1 MKIRDFLVLG
11 FVLLAF
17 LTYAVV
23 LVWNIWPIDEISV
36 AKSGVFGDSFGVLN
50 ALFSGLAFGGLLITI
65 LYQREDLGETKK
77 ELKSTRA
84 EIKAQHLETILFH
97 MLRLHQD
104 VVASIDLERQAKT
117 GQRETRGRDCFTVL
131 RNRLAY
137 DYELEKQEA
146 PNGDE
151 RARVTTAYNSLWKR
165 SQSDLGHYFRGLY
178 NVFKYLSEHD
188 FNDKKQ
194 YGNIARA
201 QLSDYELVIL
211 FYNCLSERG
220 RNFVQYAKEFAIFDN
235 LDTRLLLDKDHVRF
249 LDLEAFG
256 ENAEALT
263 LHSTGPV
270 QKRAAQ
276 AG

>member
-11 FVLLAF
+11 FVVLVF
-17 LTYAVV
+17 VVYAGV
-23 LVWNIWPIDEISV
+23 LVWSIWPIEEISV

-50 ALFSGLAFGGLLITI
+50 ALFSGLAFGGLLITV
-65 LYQREDLGETKK
+65 LYQREDLVLTKE
-77 ELKSTRA
+77 ELKLTRE
-84 EIKAQHLETILFH
+84 EIKAQHLETTFFH

-104 VVASIDLERQAKT
+104 VVAGIDLQRQTNK
-117 GQRETRGRDCFTVL
+117 GQQETRGRDCFRVFQH
-131 RNRLAY
+131 RLERT
-137 DYELEKQEA
+137 YEDEKKKDQ
-146 PNGDE
+146 NGDE
-151 RARVTTAYNSLWKR
+151 RAFVTTAFNSLWEQ

-201 QLSDYELVIL
+201 QLSDYELVVL
-211 FYNCLSERG
+211 LYNCLSERG
-220 RNFVQYAKEFAIFDN
+220 RNFVRYAKEFAIFDN
-235 LDTRLLLDKDHVRF
+235 LDISLLLNKDHVRF

-256 ENAEALT
+256 DNAEALA
-263 LHSTGPV
+263 LHSTRPV
-270 QKRAAQ
+270 QNAAH

>member
-11 FVLLAF
+11 LVLLIF
-17 LTYAVV
+17 STYAGV
-23 LVWNIWPIDEISV
+23 LVWNIWPIEEISV

-50 ALFSGLAFGGLLITI
+50 ALFSGLAFGGLLITV
-65 LYQREDLGETKK
+65 LYQREDLGLTKE
-77 ELKSTRA
+77 ELKLTRE
-84 EIKAQHLETILFH
+84 EIKTQHLETTFFH

-104 VVASIDLERQAKT
+104 VVAGIDLQKQT
-117 GQRETRGRDCFTVL
+117 TKGQQETRGRDCFRVFW
-131 RNRLAY
+131 NRIERPY
-137 DYELEKQEA
+137 KDEKKKNQ
-146 PNGDE
+146 NGDE
-151 RARVTTAYNSLWKR
+151 RAFVTTAYNSLWEQ

-220 RNFVQYAKEFAIFDN
+220 RNFIRYAKEFAIFDN
-235 LDTRLLLDKDHVRF
+235 LDISLLLNKEHVRF
-249 LDLEAFG
+249 LDVEAFG
-256 ENAEALT
+256 DNVAALT
-263 LHSTGPV
+263 THSARPA
-270 QKRAAQ
+270 QDAAQ
-276 AG
+276 AS

>member
-11 FVLLAF
+11 VVLLVF
-17 LTYAVV
+17 STYAGA
-23 LVWNIWPIDEISV
+23 LLWGIWPIEEISV

-50 ALFSGLAFGGLLITI
+50 ALFSGLAFGGLLITV
-65 LYQREDLGETKK
+65 LYQREDLGLTKQ
-77 ELKSTRA
+77 ELKLTRE
-84 EIKAQHLETILFH
+84 EIKTQHLETTFFH

-104 VVASIDLERQAKT
+104 VVTGIDLQRQTKT
-117 GQRETRGRDCFTVL
+117 GQQETRGRDCFRVF
-131 RNRLAY
+131 RNRLESP
-137 DYELEKQEA
+137 YEEDKKA
-146 PNGDE
+146 SPSGDE
-151 RARVTTAYNSLWKR
+151 RAFITKAYDSLWEQ

-220 RNFVQYAKEFAIFDN
+220 KNFIRYAKEFAIFDN
-235 LDTRLLLDKDHVRF
+235 LDVSLLLNKGHVHF
-249 LDLEAFG
+249 LDRDAYG
-256 ENAEALT
+256 NNTEALILYT
-263 LHSTGPV
+263 AGPA
-270 QKRAAQ
+270 QKAAQ
-276 AG
+276 SG